1 MSISKKNSPKTFD
14 QTICFTFFQPW
25 LEAIRTVAET
35 DPQKAIDAFL
45 VLGDYCLYGIEPYAD
60 RNPWGIAWPVISA
73 EAKRS
78 INNRRRGFGA
88 ENTAQTESIK
98 NYHAEHPEATQQ
110 NIADAVHCSIG
121 KVNKVIRSLD
131 AGTDIHTDNS
141 NNNVLQCTLPKPC
154 FLSAD
159 ADEEV
164 FGLPTSA
171 AQKGGDAE

>member
-1 MSISKKNSPKTFD
+1 MSTPKKNQKAFD
-14 QTICFTFFQPW
+14 PTICFTFFQPW

-35 DPQKAIDAFL
+35 DPQKAVDAFL
-45 VLGDYCLYGIEPYAD
+45 VLGDYCLYGIEPDAG

-73 EAKRS
+73 EAQRS
-78 INNRRRGFGA
+78 INNRRRGFGT
-88 ENTAQTESIK
+88 ENIAQTEAIK
-98 NYHAEHPEATQQ
+98 NYRAEHPEATQME
-110 NIADAVHCSIG
+110 IKKAVGCSIG

-131 AGTDIHTDNS
+131 AGSDIHTDSS
-141 NNNVLQCTLPKPC
+141 NDNVLQCTLPKPC

-159 ADEEV
+159 ADGEV

>member
-1 MSISKKNSPKTFD
+1 MSASKKNKKAFD
-14 QTICFTFFQPW
+14 QSICFTFFQPW

-45 VLGDYCLYGIEPYAD
+45 ALGDYCLYGIEPD
-60 RNPWGIAWPVISA
+60 PERNPWGIAWPVISA
-73 EAKRS
+73 EASRS

-88 ENTAQTESIK
+88 ENTAQTEAIK
-98 NYHAEHPEATQQ
+98 NYRAEHPEATQME
-110 NIADAVHCSIG
+110 IKKAVGCSIG
-121 KVNKVIRSLD
+121 KVNKVIRSLY
-131 AGTDIHTDNS
+131 AGSDIHNDNS
-141 NNNVLQCTLPKPC
+141 NDKAIQHKLPKPC

-159 ADEEV
+159 ADDEV

>member
-1 MSISKKNSPKTFD
+1 MPISKKNSPKTFD

-45 VLGDYCLYGIEPYAD
+45 VLGDYCLYGKEPLPGE
-60 RNPWGIAWPVISA
+60 NPWGIAWPVISA
-73 EAKRS
+73 EAQRS
-78 INNRRRGFGA
+78 INNRRRGFG
-88 ENTAQTESIK
+88 TEHKALTEAIK

-110 NIADAVHCSIG
+110 NIADAVRCSIG

-131 AGTDIHTDNS
+131 AGSDIHNDNS
-141 NNNVLQCTLPKPC
+141 NDNVLQCTLPKPC

-164 FGLPTSA
+164 FGFPTSA

>member
-1 MSISKKNSPKTFD
+1 MSTPKQNKKEFD

-25 LEAIRTVAET
+25 LEAIRTTAET

-45 VLGDYCLYGIEPYAD
+45 VLGDYCLYGIEPDAE

-73 EAKRS
+73 EARRS
-78 INNRRRGFGA
+78 IDNRRRGFGA
-88 ENTAQTESIK
+88 ENTALTEAIK
-98 NYHAEHPEATQQ
+98 NYHAEHPEATQME
-110 NIADAVHCSIG
+110 IKKAVGCSIG

-131 AGTDIHTDNS
+131 AGSDIHIDSS
-141 NNNVLQCTLPKPC
+141 NDNVLQSPLPKPC

-159 ADEEV
+159 ADDEV